1 MSRIGVVID
10 QICSARKYTESL
22 LDALAPEDYF
32 RMPSEGV
39 THIAWQ
45 VGHVAVAQYS
55 LALKRIRGPRAED
68 ARLVSEE
75 LPGLFGKGSTPQA
88 DAGAYPAPDEIRR
101 LFDNVHAQ
109 AVAELANLPDDVLDE
124 PTDPP
129 PHVLHQARRVALL
142 PPTRDAPRR
151 PDRTAAA
158 AVGQCSFA
166 VRPIADRRREKTRK
180 AGQAIFLRGRRSSG

>member
-109 AVAELANLPDDVLDE
+109 AVTELADLPADVLDE

-129 PHVLHQARRVALL
+129 HPMFSTKHGALL
-142 PPTRDAPRR
+142 F
-151 PDRTAAA
+151 
-158 AVGQCSFA
+158 CSQH
-166 VRPIADRRREKTRK
+166 EMLH
-180 AGQAIFLRGRRSSG
+180 AGQIGLLRRLLGSAPLR